1 MLNDLIMIAGILVV
15 ALIGFNMTKSSF
27 SVLEAMAN
35 QDKDKSND
43 GIVDVVTIA
52 KNQTEMTSTAI
63 SNLNIKEH
71 RAQYNTIND
80 QMEQWVSA
88 KMIDQVKVLSH
99 KLNSKADMAEVSKII
114 GEINAMKTFKTA
126 LDDCSKFVDAH

>member
-1 MLNDLIMIAGILVV
+1 MIAGILIV
-15 ALIGFNMTKSSF
+15 ALIGFNMTKNSF
-27 SVLEAMAN
+27 AVLEQMAN
-35 QDKDKSND
+35 QEKDKGD
-43 GIVDVVTIA
+43 DTGIVDVVTIA
-52 KNQTEMTSTAI
+52 KTQTEMTSTAI
-63 SNLNIKEH
+63 KNLNIKEH

-99 KLNSKADMAEVSKII
+99 KLNSKADMSEVAKII
-114 GEINAMKTFKTA
+114 GDINAMKTFKTA